1 MTKKELDEMEV
12 EARKIT
18 LNYFWKDLDPDECL
32 KRYNR
37 LVRRIPLMV
46 CLAPPLLISTISYL
60 ADGSLPSSGMIKVI
74 LGIIVFWE
82 GVRLFMVWF
91 INKGTIL
98 VMEEL
103 IKNAK
108 KAGSKE
114 RETGENGEPNN
125 EGCKDNGGFNG
136 P

>member
-1 MTKKELDEMEV
+1 MTQKELDEMEI

-37 LVRRIPLMV
+37 LVRRIPLLI
-46 CLAPPLLISTISYL
+46 CLAPPLLICTISYL
-60 ADGSLPSSGMIKVI
+60 ADESLPSSGMIKVI

-91 INKGTIL
+91 INKGT
-98 VMEEL
+98 VMVMQQMIED
-103 IKNAK
+103 AK
-108 KAGSKE
+108 KDKE
-114 RETGENGEPNN
+114 GDGEPNN
-125 EGCKDNGGFNG
+125 KGREDNGGHSG
-136 P
+136 S